1 MYKVPSRHFQ
11 GCRCVRRARI
21 IGVELLGL
29 INIRVRFR
37 WLGSRVVSVLDS
49 DAEGPGFKS
58 QPRRCRVSL
67 RQIVHTRRASV
78 HQSAKFVAALLGVAR
93 VTAGLVESIV
103 SLPPGL

>member
-1 MYKVPSRHFQ
+1 M
-11 GCRCVRRARI
+11 RRARI

-49 DAEGPGFKS
+49 DAERPGFKS